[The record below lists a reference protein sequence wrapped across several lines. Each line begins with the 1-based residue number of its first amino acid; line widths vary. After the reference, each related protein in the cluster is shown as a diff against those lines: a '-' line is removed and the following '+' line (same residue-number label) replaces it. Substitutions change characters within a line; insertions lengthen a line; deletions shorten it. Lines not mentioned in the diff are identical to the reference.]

1 MYLVHLNNPADSHWG
16 SQPALD
22 RFKVQTEFDIWTLQH
37 ASHPSDRKAPAGRGF
52 LGMLKLLFFCLYWS
66 HNNGGDHGASKM
78 EELESYGL
86 LFNAWESYLAFVNT
100 ASIPFGV
107 RG

>member
-1 MYLVHLNNPADSHWG
+1 MPATH
-16 SQPALD
+16 
-22 RFKVQTEFDIWTLQH
+22 QTGRL
-37 ASHPSDRKAPAGRGF
+37 PLAGLPRNV
-52 LGMLKLLFFCLYWS
+52 KIVVFCLYWS